1 MEERG
6 MIRKIKFE
14 DGRKK
19 LAEGILSLCRVLS
32 LEGQVLVNGA
42 YSFSAAE
49 VAGKLEG
56 TDLYFNQGI
65 RLGAA
70 AIGEINQ
77 AAGCG
82 TGESARLTAELL
94 AYCERKSASGIS
106 PVLLARELKAAAKT
120 LEAFVR
126 EKAIPLSDASPELV
140 EEITKNRETAQMV
153 VNGSNV
159 GEVVVKDSM
168 FGETRLEITRGMR
181 LDGGLTVGA
190 EGTVSD
196 ALILIVK
203 TPIISFSS
211 LYPILQKTEQQNLF
225 ILADGI
231 EGEALTLLNTNVKQN
246 RIHTRA
252 MKAPGIGRRKEDLLE
267 DAAVYTDTVVFD
279 GIYPCRMEEVSPAML
294 GRAKAVTAAGS
305 YTIIK
310 GNTNNNRICRRIEAI
325 EERISDPKTNYY
337 DKQKLRERIAGL
349 MGCAP
354 VIYTGGYT
362 TAEAKEEKRRIE
374 SAVAYYQTMKQ
385 YGVLKKEDLNNVT
398 VGSEAEKFLTESM
411 KQAFKKEEIS
421 AYLLILMIQKICGL
435 VAMWLTTGAVM
446 VSTGYD
452 REDLELIRSG
462 VDIERL
468 RG

>member
-1 MEERG
+1 MEGRE

-32 LEGQVLVNGA
+32 LEGQVLVDGA
-42 YSFSAAE
+42 YSYSAAE

-56 TDLYFNQGI
+56 TDLFFNQGI
-65 RLGAA
+65 RLAA
-70 AIGEINQ
+70 EAFGEINR

-82 TGESARLTAELL
+82 TGESAHLAAELM

-120 LEAFVR
+120 LESFVR
-126 EKAIPLSDASPELV
+126 EEAISLSDANADLV
-140 EEITKNRETAQMV
+140 EAITKDQKTAQMV
-153 VNGSNV
+153 IDGSKV

-181 LDGGLTVGA
+181 LDGGLAVGT

-203 TPIISFSS
+203 TPITSFSS
-211 LYPILQKTEQQNLF
+211 LYPLLQKTEQQNLF

-231 EGEALTLLNTNVKQN
+231 EGEALTLLNTNVKQS
-246 RIHTRA
+246 RIQVRA
-252 MKAPGIGRRKEDLLE
+252 MKAPGMGRRKEDLLE

-279 GIYPCRMEEVSPAML
+279 GIYPCTMEEVSPAML

-305 YTIIK
+305 YTIMK
-310 GNTNNNRICRRIEAI
+310 GNTDNSRICRRIEGI
-325 EERISDPKTNYY
+325 EERIRDQKTNYY

-354 VIYTGGYT
+354 VIYAGGYT
-362 TAEAKEEKRRIE
+362 TVQAKEEKRRIE

-385 YGVLKKEDLNNVT
+385 YGVLKKEDLNNVP
-398 VGSEAEKFLTESM
+398 VGSEAERFLTESM
-411 KQAFKKEEIS
+411 KKSFKKEEIS

-435 VAMWLTTGAVM
+435 IVMWLTTGAVM

-452 REDLELIRSG
+452 REDLELIKSG

>member
-1 MEERG
+1 

-19 LAEGILSLCRVLS
+19 LAEGILSLCGVLS
-32 LEGQVLVNGA
+32 CEGRVLVNGI

-56 TDLYFNQGI
+56 TDLFFNQGI
-65 RLGAA
+65 RLAAA

-82 TGESARLTAELL
+82 TGESALLAAELL

-106 PVLLARELKAAAKT
+106 PVLLARELKAAAIT
-120 LEAFVR
+120 LETFVR
-126 EKAIPLSDASPELV
+126 EKAIPLSDAKVDLIEA
-140 EEITKNRETAQMV
+140 ITKDRETAQMV
-153 VNGSNV
+153 VDGSKV

-181 LDGGLTVGA
+181 LDGGLAVGA

-203 TPIISFSS
+203 TSITSFSS
-211 LYPILQKTEQQNLF
+211 LYPLLQKIGQQNLF

-231 EGEALTLLNTNVKQN
+231 EGEALTLLNANVKQN
-246 RIHTRA
+246 RIHVRA
-252 MKAPGIGRRKEDLLE
+252 MKAPGMGRRKEDLLE

-279 GIYPCRMEEVSPAML
+279 GIYPCRMEEVSKAML

-305 YTIIK
+305 YTIME
-310 GNTNNNRICRRIEAI
+310 GNTDNSRICRRTRGI
-325 EERISDPKTNYY
+325 EERIRDPKTNYY

-349 MGCAP
+349 MGCTP
-354 VIYTGGYT
+354 VIYAGGYT
-362 TAEAKEEKRRIE
+362 AVQAKEEKRRIE
-374 SAVAYYQTMKQ
+374 SAVAYYQTIKQ
-385 YGVLKKEDLNNVT
+385 YGVLKKDDLNSFPA
-398 VGSEAEKFLTESM
+398 GSEAERFLKESM
-411 KQAFKKEEIS
+411 KKSFKKEEIS

-435 VAMWLTTGAVM
+435 MVMWLTTGAVM

-452 REDLELIRSG
+452 REDLELIKSG
-462 VDIERL
+462 VEIERL

>member
-1 MEERG
+1 
-6 MIRKIKFE
+6 MIRKIKFD

-32 LEGQVLVNGA
+32 LEGQVLVNGV

-56 TDLYFNQGI
+56 TDLFFNQGI
-65 RLGAA
+65 RLAA
-70 AIGEINQ
+70 QAIGEINQ
-77 AAGCG
+77 TAGCG
-82 TGESARLTAELL
+82 TGESARLAAELL

-126 EKAIPLSDASPELV
+126 EEAVPLSDAKADLV
-140 EEITKNRETAQMV
+140 EAITKDRETAQMV
-153 VNGSNV
+153 VDGSNV

-181 LDGGLTVGA
+181 LEGGLAVGA

-196 ALILIVK
+196 ALVLIVK
-203 TPIISFSS
+203 TPITSFSS
-211 LYPILQKTEQQNLF
+211 LYPLLEKTGQQNLF

-231 EGEALTLLNTNVKQN
+231 EGEALTLLNANVKQN
-246 RIHTRA
+246 RIHVRA
-252 MKAPGIGRRKEDLLE
+252 MKAPGMGRRKEDLLE

-279 GIYPCRMEEVSPAML
+279 GIYPCRIEEVSKAML
-294 GRAKAVTAAGS
+294 GRAKTVTAAGS
-305 YTIIK
+305 YTVME
-310 GNTNNNRICRRIEAI
+310 GNSDNSRICRRIEGI
-325 EERISDPKTNYY
+325 EERIRDPKTNYY

-354 VIYTGGYT
+354 VIYAGGYT
-362 TAEAKEEKRRIE
+362 TVQAKEEKRRIE
-374 SAVAYYQTMKQ
+374 SAVAYYQSVKQ
-385 YGVLKKEDLNNVT
+385 YGVLKKDDLNNFPAGT
-398 VGSEAEKFLTESM
+398 EAERFLKESM
-411 KQAFKKEEIS
+411 RQSFKKEEIS

-435 VAMWLTTGAVM
+435 IVMWLTTGAVM

-452 REDLELIRSG
+452 REDLELIKSG

>member
-1 MEERG
+1 
-6 MIRKIKFE
+6 MIRKIKFD

-32 LEGQVLVNGA
+32 LEGQVLVNGV

-56 TDLYFNQGI
+56 TDLFFNQGI
-65 RLGAA
+65 RLAA
-70 AIGEINQ
+70 QAIGEINQ
-77 AAGCG
+77 TAGCG
-82 TGESARLTAELL
+82 TGESARLAAELL

-126 EKAIPLSDASPELV
+126 EEAVPLSDAKADLV
-140 EEITKNRETAQMV
+140 EAITKDRETAQMV
-153 VNGSNV
+153 VDGSNV

-181 LDGGLTVGA
+181 LEGGLAVGA

-196 ALILIVK
+196 ALVLIVK
-203 TPIISFSS
+203 TPLTSFSS
-211 LYPILQKTEQQNLF
+211 LYPLLEKTGQQNLF

-231 EGEALTLLNTNVKQN
+231 EGEALTLLNANVKQN
-246 RIHTRA
+246 RIHVRA
-252 MKAPGIGRRKEDLLE
+252 MKAPGMGRRKEDLLE

-279 GIYPCRMEEVSPAML
+279 GIYPCRIEEVSKAML
-294 GRAKAVTAAGS
+294 GRAKTVTAAGS
-305 YTIIK
+305 YTVME
-310 GNTNNNRICRRIEAI
+310 GNSDNSRICRRIEGI
-325 EERISDPKTNYY
+325 EERIRDPKTNYY

-354 VIYTGGYT
+354 VIYAGGYT
-362 TAEAKEEKRRIE
+362 TVQAKEEKRRIE
-374 SAVAYYQTMKQ
+374 SAVAYYQSVKQ
-385 YGVLKKEDLNNVT
+385 YGVLKKDDLNSFPAGT
-398 VGSEAEKFLTESM
+398 EAEWFLKESM
-411 KQAFKKEEIS
+411 KQSFKKEEIS

-435 VAMWLTTGAVM
+435 IVMWLTTGAVM

-452 REDLELIRSG
+452 REDLELIKSG

>member
-1 MEERG
+1 

-32 LEGQVLVNGA
+32 LEGQVLVNGV
-42 YSFSAAE
+42 YSFSAGE

-56 TDLYFNQGI
+56 TDLFLNQGI
-65 RLGAA
+65 RLAAA

-82 TGESARLTAELL
+82 TGESACLAAELL
-94 AYCERKSASGIS
+94 AFCERKSASGIS

-126 EKAIPLSDASPELV
+126 EKAIPLSDAKADLV
-140 EEITKNRETAQMV
+140 EAITKDRETAQMV
-153 VNGSNV
+153 VDGSKV

-181 LDGGLTVGA
+181 LDGGLVVGA
-190 EGTVSD
+190 EGTVCD
-196 ALILIVK
+196 ALVLIVK
-203 TPIISFSS
+203 TPITSFSS
-211 LYPILQKTEQQNLF
+211 LYPLLQKTGQQNLF

-231 EGEALTLLNTNVKQN
+231 EGEALTLLNANVKQN
-246 RIHTRA
+246 RIHVRA
-252 MKAPGIGRRKEDLLE
+252 MKAPGMGRRKEDLLE

-294 GRAKAVTAAGS
+294 GQAKAVTAAGS
-305 YTIIK
+305 YTVMEGNTDNSRIYRRIK
-310 GNTNNNRICRRIEAI
+310 GI
-325 EERISDPKTNYY
+325 EERIRDPKTNYY
-337 DKQKLRERIAGL
+337 DKQKLRERVAAL

-362 TAEAKEEKRRIE
+362 TVQAKEEKRRIE

-385 YGVLKKEDLNNVT
+385 YGVLKKDDLNSFT
-398 VGSEAEKFLTESM
+398 AGSEAEKFLTESM
-411 KQAFKKEEIS
+411 KKSFKKEEIS
-421 AYLLILMIQKICGL
+421 TYLLILMIQKICGL
-435 VAMWLTTGAVM
+435 IVMWLTTGAVM

-452 REDLELIRSG
+452 REDLALIKSG

>member
-1 MEERG
+1 

-32 LEGQVLVNGA
+32 LEGQVLVNGTF
-42 YSFSAAE
+42 SFSAAE

-56 TDLYFNQGI
+56 SDLYFNQGI
-65 RLGAA
+65 RLCAA
-70 AIGEINQ
+70 AISEINQ
-77 AAGCG
+77 TAGCG

-120 LEAFVR
+120 LEDFVR
-126 EKAIPLSDASPELV
+126 ENAIPLSDAGGDLV
-140 EEITKNRETAQMV
+140 EAITKDRETAQMV
-153 VNGSNV
+153 VDGTNV

-168 FGETRLEITRGMR
+168 FGKTKLEITRGMR
-181 LDGGLTVGA
+181 LDGGLTVGE

-196 ALILIVK
+196 PLVLIVK
-203 TPIISFSS
+203 NPITSFSS
-211 LYPILQKTEQQNLF
+211 IYPLLQKAQQQNLF

-246 RIHTRA
+246 RIHVRA

-279 GIYPCRMEEVSPAML
+279 GIYPCTMEEVSPAML

-310 GNTNNNRICRRIEAI
+310 GNTDNSRICKRIEAI
-325 EERISDPKTNYY
+325 EERIRDPKTNYY

-349 MGCAP
+349 TGCAP
-354 VIYTGGYT
+354 VIYAGGYT

-385 YGVLKKEDLNNVT
+385 YGILKKEVLNNVP
-398 VGSEAEKFLTESM
+398 VGSEAERFLTESM
-411 KQAFKKEEIS
+411 KQSFKKEEIS

-435 VAMWLTTGAVM
+435 IVMWLTTGAVM

-452 REDLELIRSG
+452 REDLELIKGG